1 MIAIRQAEP
10 AADFPRI
17 AELLSSHE
25 PEPVTAEQLWEWE
38 RRMSADRIRRRLVAV
53 ASDGAIV
60 GYGYIDHET
69 WMRPGRFELWALVDP
84 ARRGA
89 GIGAAL
95 YDHAQQ
101 LAVAHGATSFG
112 SEVRDDDPASLR
124 FAERRGFRI
133 DGHTFESILDLTA
146 FDDQRFAGAIE
157 VAEATGIRFFTMAD
171 LGDTAEAKRKLYEL
185 NRRTAL
191 DNPSADGTFAP
202 FEEFQQFVFGASWYR
217 PDGQILAADGERWV
231 GIAAVAYYPE
241 RNSAYNAFTGVERD
255 YRGRGL
261 AQALKL
267 LAIRFAQRYGAAHI
281 RTNNDSQNAPMLA
294 INRKLGYRP
303 EPGRYRLVN
312 DAETSNVKHETELA
326 SLMRLM
332 RRR

>member
-1 MIAIRQAEP
+1 MITIRQAEP
-10 AADFPRI
+10 EADFPRI
-17 AELLSSHE
+17 AELLSGYE
-25 PEPVTAEQLWEWE
+25 PEPITVEQLWEWE
-38 RRMSADRIRRRLVAV
+38 RRVSAERIRRRLVA
-53 ASDGAIV
+53 ATSDGAIV
-60 GYGYIDHET
+60 GYGYIDHEA

-84 ARRGA
+84 ARRRA

-95 YDHAQQ
+95 YDHARQ

-112 SEVRDDDPASLR
+112 SETRDDDPAGLG
-124 FAERRGFRI
+124 FAERRGYRI
-133 DGHTFESILDLTA
+133 DGHTFESTLDLTA
-146 FDDQRFAGAIE
+146 FDYQGFAGAVE
-157 VAEATGIRFFTMAD
+157 AAEATGIRFFTMAD
-171 LGDTAEAKRKLYEL
+171 LGNTDEAKRKLYEL
-185 NRRTAL
+185 NRRTGL
-191 DNPSADGTFAP
+191 DNPGAGGTFPP

-217 PDGQILAADGERWV
+217 ADGQILAADGERWV

-267 LAIRFAQRYGAAHI
+267 LAVRFAQRLGAAHI
-281 RTNNDSQNAPMLA
+281 RTNNDSQNTPMLA

-312 DAETSNVKHETELA
+312 DTATSNATQA
-326 SLMRLM
+326 
-332 RRR
+332 

>member
-17 AELLSSHE
+17 AELLSGYE
-25 PEPVTAEQLWEWE
+25 PEPVSVEQLWEWE
-38 RRMSADRIRRRLVAV
+38 RRMPAGRIRQRLVAV
-53 ASDGAIV
+53 DSNGAIA

-69 WMRPGRFELWALVDP
+69 WMRPDRFELWALVDP

-95 YDHAQQ
+95 YDHGLQ
-101 LAVAHGATSFG
+101 LALAHGAASFA
-112 SEVRDDDPASLR
+112 SETRDDDPASLR
-124 FAERRGFRI
+124 FAERRGYRI
-133 DGHTFESILDLTA
+133 DRHTFESTLDLTV
-146 FDDQRFAGAIE
+146 FDEQRFAGAVE
-157 VAEATGIRFFTMAD
+157 AAEAAGIRFFTMAD
-171 LGDTAEAKRKLYEL
+171 LGDTAEARRKLYDL

-191 DNPSADGTFAP
+191 DNPSADGTFPP

-217 PDGQILAADGERWV
+217 ADGQILAADGERWV
-231 GIAAVAYYPE
+231 GIAAVAHYPE

-261 AQALKL
+261 AHALKL
-267 LAIRFAQRYGAAHI
+267 LAVRCAQRYGAAYI

-312 DAETSNVKHETELA
+312 DAGTSHAKRA
-326 SLMRLM
+326 
-332 RRR
+332 

>member
-1 MIAIRQAEP
+1 MITVRQAEP
-10 AADFPRI
+10 DADFPRI
-17 AELLSSHE
+17 AELLSIYG
-25 PEPVTAEQLWEWE
+25 PEPITVEQLWEWE
-38 RRMSADRIRRRLVAV
+38 RRMSADRIRQRLVAV
-53 ASDGAIV
+53 ESDGAIA
-60 GYGYIDHET
+60 GYGYLDHET

-84 ARRGA
+84 TQRRVGV
-89 GIGAAL
+89 GAAL

-112 SEVRDDDPASLR
+112 SEVRDDDPASLQ

-133 DGHTFESILDLTA
+133 EGHTFESTLDLTT
-146 FDDQRFAGAIE
+146 FDTHRFEGTIE
-157 VAEATGIRFFTMAD
+157 SAKAAGIRFFTMAD
-171 LGDTAEAKRKLYEL
+171 LGDTEEAKHKLYDL

-191 DNPSADGTFAP
+191 DNPSADGTFPP

-217 PDGQILAADGERWV
+217 ADGQILAADGERWI

-261 AQALKL
+261 ARALKL
-267 LAIRFAQRYGAAHI
+267 LAIQFAQRYGADYI

-294 INRKLGYRP
+294 INSKLGYRP
-303 EPGRYRLVN
+303 EPGSYRLAN
-312 DAETSNVKHETELA
+312 DLA
-326 SLMRLM
+326 ALSVTRDT
-332 RRR
+332 